1 MPLVLLMLLV
11 VPVVAADPTPIK
23 IRWHGQ
29 SMFEIVTPEGTKIVI
44 DPHVI
49 PAYGKKSLKADL
61 ILISHP
67 HDDHTRVEA
76 IENEKKAKKIEA
88 VVTMKDG
95 PRIQQEWKNI
105 DEKFKD
111 VRIQTMGTYHDEV
124 GGMDRGKNGAFILD
138 IDGVRIVHLGDLGH
152 QLSEAQV
159 KKLGKVDVL
168 MIPIGGVY
176 TLNGV
181 GAFKV
186 VQQVKPT
193 RYVIPMHY
201 GTEVYTDLLDGKYFI
216 EEYNDVDK
224 GKLIKKTPLTNEVSI
239 DPKGPLPEEAIV
251 LFLGYRA
258 KQ

>member
-1 MPLVLLMLLV
+1 MPLAAILLV
-11 VPVVAADPTPIK
+11 VVPAMAADPLPIK

-29 SMFEIVTPEGTKIVI
+29 SMFEIITPEGTKIVI

-49 PAYGKKSLKADL
+49 EAYGKKKLTADL
-61 ILISHP
+61 ILMTHP
-67 HDDHTRVEA
+67 HDDHTRIEAVE
-76 IENEKKAKKIEA
+76 NNKQAKKIEA
-88 VVTMKDG
+88 VLTQRDG
-95 PRIQQEWKNI
+95 PRVQQEWKII

-124 GGMDRGKNGAFILD
+124 GGMDRGKNGVFILD
-138 IDGVRIVHLGDLGH
+138 IAGVRIVHLGDLGH
-152 QLSEAQV
+152 QLSDVQL

-186 VQQVKPT
+186 VQQIKPS
-193 RYVIPMHY
+193 RFVIPMHY

-216 EEYNDVDK
+216 DEYNDADK
-224 GKLIKKTPLTNEVSI
+224 GKLIKKTPLTNELSI

-251 LFLGYRA
+251 MFLGYRS